1 MGGFLSTTYNCP
13 VTDYYGS
20 DWMKGDLS
28 ITVDGS
34 GNGSFSLKM
43 TNNWGGTGKCSGS
56 LVLYINGTKM
66 HDLYYNASYTP
77 SASSGTNP
85 SWTTGFPIQNNSSMS
100 GTFSVGS
107 AASFTVH
114 YAVCRSQSAV
124 TYSNSNRLTDGTASV
139 YGTYAFTFTRTT
151 WTDAAKG
158 SLTLTDHGDNS
169 FTIQAGAGTAGTNNA
184 ILGLYNLDYR
194 YNSAD
199 SWTNWYYET
208 NSNGNDTAS
217 NKAVSKRIYFTPTNA
232 NANRTVYYRAYWDA
246 VQVAGED
253 NPHTSTSSTVKQYRD
268 PGAPGK
274 PTLDSSSYRN
284 GRLTIKQNWKYVWS
298 EASNGTDSCPVLGY
312 RIRIYRNGSPIT
324 GFSAGSNSVLVKN
337 SGTNEY
343 VDRSGKADCAIIL
356 DPVSFGF
363 VPGDTIQIGIYS
375 YAQNGAGTWLYNG
388 GGVGAAQV
396 LSDSSTVQNSGV
408 MRVRPSGSW
417 KEGVVSIKVNNTWKE
432 AEVVYTKV
440 SGAWKEST

>member
-100 GTFSVGS
+100 GTFSVGT

-151 WTDAAKG
+151 WSDISKGTVSITDNGNNTFKISGTSG
-158 SLTLTDHGDNS
+158 SG
-169 FTIQAGAGTAGTNNA
+169 GTNNA
-184 ILGLYNLDYR
+184 TTGWSLDYGYDTNYGTAASNGTSYNLAGTAASRVVYARCTTTATRGSSAVATTSKTIYR
-194 YNSAD
+194 YAAPGD
-199 SWTNWYYET
+199 V
-208 NSNGNDTAS
+208 GKPAL
-217 NKAVSKRIYFTPTNA
+217 
-232 NANRTVYYRAYWDA
+232 
-246 VQVAGED
+246 
-253 NPHTSTSSTVKQYRD
+253 STSSF
-268 PGAPGK
+268 
-274 PTLDSSSYRN
+274 RN
-284 GRLTIKQNWKYVWS
+284 GRLTVKQNWTYTWTA
-298 EASNGTDSCPVLGY
+298 ASAGTTNSPVLGY
-312 RIRIYRNGSPIT
+312 RIRMYKNGSLVKGIT
-324 GFSAGSNSVLVKN
+324 AGSGSNISKGT
-337 SGTNEY
+337 GTNEY
-343 VDRSGKADCAIIL
+343 LDRSGSTNCSITFN
-356 DPVSFGF
+356 PVSFGF
-363 VPGDTIQIGIYS
+363 EPGDTIYIGVF
-375 YAQNGAGTWLYNG
+375 AWAANGAGSTLWSG
-388 GGVGAAQV
+388 GGSTHVT
-396 LSDSSTVQNSGV
+396 SDVTTVQNSGI
-408 MRVRPSGSW
+408 MRVRPAGSW
-417 KEGVVSIKVNNTWKE
+417 KEGVVSVKVDDKWIEADVVQIKADGK
-432 AEVVYTKV
+432 
-440 SGAWKEST
+440 WKESE

>member
-1 MGGFLSTTYNCP
+1 MGGFLSTTYSCP

-77 SASSGTNP
+77 SASANTNP

-107 AASFTVH
+107 ASSFTVH
-114 YAVCRSQSAV
+114 YAICRSQSAV

-158 SLTLTDHGDNS
+158 SLTLTDNGDNS

-217 NKAVSKRIYFTPTNA
+217 NKAVSKKISFTPTNA

-253 NPHTSTSSTVKQYRD
+253 NPHTSTSSTVKQYL
-268 PGAPGK
+268 PPSNVGTPVLAA
-274 PTLDSSSYRN
+274 SSYKN
-284 GRLTIKQNWKYVWS
+284 NRLTVKQNWTYTW
-298 EASNGTDSCPVLGY
+298 AAAAAGTGSAPVVGY
-312 RIRIYRNGSPIT
+312 RIRMYKNGSLVKGIT
-324 GFSAGSNSVLVKN
+324 AGSGSNISKGT
-337 SGTNEY
+337 GTNEY
-343 VDRSGKADCAIIL
+343 LDRTGSTNCSITFN
-356 DPVSFGF
+356 PVSFGF
-363 VPGDTIQIGIYS
+363 EPGDTIYIGVF
-375 YAQNGAGTWLYNG
+375 AWATNGAGSVLWSG
-388 GGVGAAQV
+388 GGSTHVTSATT
-396 LSDSSTVQNSGV
+396 TVQNSGI
-408 MRVRPSGSW
+408 MRVRPAGSW
-417 KEGVVSIKVNNTWKE
+417 KEGVVSVKVDGKWIEADVVQIKADGN
-432 AEVVYTKV
+432 
-440 SGAWKEST
+440 WKESE